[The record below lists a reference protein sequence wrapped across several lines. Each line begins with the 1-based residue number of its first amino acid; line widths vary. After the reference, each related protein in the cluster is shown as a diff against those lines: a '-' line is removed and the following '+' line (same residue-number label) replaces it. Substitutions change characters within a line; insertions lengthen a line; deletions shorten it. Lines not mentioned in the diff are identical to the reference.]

1 MTLEIKGRPSWLSV
15 SPLSLNLQP
24 GQSEQINL
32 NFNSESIPGGNYDY
46 ILNLKTNDFHFPNIE
61 IPILLNIESLPCNGA
76 IIGDLN
82 QDQVWN
88 VLDVILM
95 INIILSG
102 TNDECEFY
110 LSDLNSDETIN
121 VLDVVFLINLILDE

>member
-1 MTLEIKGRPSWLSV
+1 MCTKNDYNEVNKVYSKYFKNDPPAREAVEV
-15 SPLSLNLQP
+15 SKLP
-24 GQSEQINL
+24 
-32 NFNSESIPGGNYDY
+32 
-46 ILNLKTNDFHFPNIE
+46 KDFHFPNIE
-61 IPILLNIESLPCNGA
+61 IPILLNIENLPCNGA